1 MSSLRYK
8 EHTNKTVSQ
17 RLAVFCFYTGDI
29 RETIM
34 WFLFLSGYTR
44 VEAFHNRLHATE
56 LLIGHT
62 AC

>member
-1 MSSLRYK
+1 MAGFRAGLHAS
-8 EHTNKTVSQ
+8 KTVTQ
-17 RLAVFCFYTGDI
+17 RLTVFCFYTGDI

-44 VEAFHNRLHATE
+44 VEAFHDHLHATE